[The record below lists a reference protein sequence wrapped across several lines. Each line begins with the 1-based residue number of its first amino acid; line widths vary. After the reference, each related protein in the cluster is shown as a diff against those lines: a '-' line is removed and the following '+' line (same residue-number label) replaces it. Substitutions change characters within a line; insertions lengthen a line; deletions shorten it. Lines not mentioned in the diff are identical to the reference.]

1 MHTEHKTNEDIFLRT
16 AMRVSAVSIAVNA
29 LLSLLKLAAGIF
41 ARSGAM
47 ISDAVHSA
55 SDVFSTVVVMI
66 GVTLSG
72 RKPDKEHPYGHERLE
87 CVASVLLAV
96 VLAATGIGIGWK
108 GIRTIMHAEEQPLTV
123 PGLPALIAAVVS
135 VAVKELMFRYT
146 AAASRRINSGALM
159 ADAWHHRSD
168 ALSSVG
174 SFAGILGARLGAPVL
189 DPVASVI
196 ICVFIEKAAIEIFRD
211 AVDKMIDKA
220 CPDELVD
227 NMRAAILSVPGVTG
241 IDEMRTRLFGA
252 KVYVDVE
259 IRMDAEK
266 TLIEAHNTAEC
277 VHDTIERDFP
287 NVKHCMV
294 HVNPD
299 CGGEKAQLEV
309 RS

>member
-1 MHTEHKTNEDIFLRT
+1 MQIKQTANEDIFLKT
-16 AMRVSAVSIAVNA
+16 AMRVSAVSIAVNIM
-29 LLSLLKLAAGIF
+29 LSLLKLAAGIF
-41 ARSGAM
+41 AKSGAM

-66 GVTLSG
+66 GVSLSG
-72 RKPDKEHPYGHERLE
+72 KQPDKEHPYGHERLE
-87 CVASVLLAV
+87 CVASVLLAA

-108 GIRTIMHAEEQPLTV
+108 GIQAIVHAGEEALTV
-123 PGLPALIAAVVS
+123 PGMPALIAAVVS

-146 AAASRRINSGALM
+146 AAASKRIDSGALM

-189 DPVASVI
+189 DPVASVV
-196 ICVFIEKAAIEIFRD
+196 ICVFIEKAAVEIFRD

-227 NMRAAILSVPGVTG
+227 SMRSAILRVPGVIG

-277 VHDTIERDFP
+277 VHDTIERKFP

-299 CGGEKAQLEV
+299 SGE
-309 RS
+309 